1 MRIVVTGRLGQIAR
15 ALSEAAQAHGVEVIT
30 LGRPQLDLAVPETAE
45 PALRAASPDIVVNAA
60 AYTAV
65 DQAESEHE
73 IAAKINEAG
82 AGAVAAAAKVL
93 SVPII
98 HLSTDYVFDGAK
110 TTAYVEEDRV
120 APTSAYGASKLAGE
134 QAVAASNCDHVILR
148 TSWVYAPYGKNFVR
162 TMLGLA
168 ETRQEVRVVAD
179 QWGCPTYA
187 PDIAD
192 AIVRIAHSLLE
203 ERSNPRL
210 RGIFHLAGTGE
221 TTWAGLAGAIFEYL
235 TIAGRRQPI
244 LTPITSAEYPTAARR
259 PANSRLNCTK
269 LADVYGIE
277 LPHWLD
283 SLATCLERLVD
294 HPAFTNTSAMTSAL
308 GF

>member
-1 MRIVVTGRLGQIAR
+1 MRIVVTGKHGQIVR
-15 ALSEAAQAHGVEVIT
+15 ALSEAAGAHRVEVIT
-30 LGRPQLDLAVPETAE
+30 LGRPQLDLAVPETTE
-45 PALRAASPDIVVNAA
+45 PALRAALPDIVVNAA

-65 DQAESEHE
+65 DQAESERE
-73 IAAKINEAG
+73 IAAKINGAG
-82 AGAVAAAAKVL
+82 AGVVAAAAKAL
-93 SVPII
+93 CVPII
-98 HLSTDYVFDGAK
+98 HLSTDYVFDGSK
-110 TTAYVEEDRV
+110 RTAYVEEDRV

-148 TSWVYAPYGKNFVR
+148 TAWVYAPYGKNFVR
-162 TMLGLA
+162 TMLALA

-192 AIVRIAHSLLE
+192 AIIPIAHNLLKD
-203 ERSNPRL
+203 RSNRRL

-221 TTWAGLAGAIFEYL
+221 TAWAGLAGAIFEYL
-235 TIAGRRQPI
+235 AATGRHSPI
-244 LTPITSAEYPTAARR
+244 LTPITSAEYPATARR

-269 LADVYGIE
+269 LANVHGIK

-283 SLATCLERLVD
+283 SLTICLERLVG
-294 HPAFTNTSAMTSAL
+294 HRASTSTC
-308 GF
+308 